1 MNPIASLFS
10 HTGVEALGW
19 ALVHS
24 LWQGLLIASAL
35 AGALL
40 LIGPRRPELR
50 YTACCVAL
58 ASTLTA
64 LAGTVIWLGSGTPP
78 AASPSSVAAGPAVVL
93 SAPVAEIA
101 SLGVNVSATRIA
113 RLRSA
118 TEAALPWLTAGWLAG
133 VLMLSARWLGGF
145 RQAHRLTRVG
155 VEAPPEDW
163 RSRFEALCGRL
174 RLERAVRLLA
184 TSRLEVPA
192 VVGWLRP
199 VVLVPVSC
207 FTGLPAAELEALLA
221 HELAHVRRNDYLANL
236 LAALVEILFF
246 FHPAV
251 RWMAARTRQEREHC
265 CDDLAVDACGDRLT
279 YARALAGIE
288 LLRPERRTDIAAAF
302 ALAADG
308 NAGNGALLARV
319 RRLLQPAGARRFE
332 LGPAPQAAAV
342 AALIAAGLALGL
354 ATLGPAAVAT
364 PAPAGSGAVSGKWQ
378 LEDGKDGEVDLHV
391 EFSPR
396 PGSRHSSSEDRPR
409 SDFRGLPAAGFRGPA
424 SFELVREAG
433 VLRFEGSFSGGK
445 GSGQF
450 RFEPSREYE
459 GKLAKLGY
467 PAPEPEHLFLLAL
480 HDVTSQELAELD
492 SLGYSRLPYDEL
504 MSMAIHGVEPALIR
518 GLQAAGYQHPA
529 VDDLVS
535 LRIHGVT
542 LDFVRELA
550 GLGYARPPL
559 DELVSLRIHGVE
571 PSFLHELK
579 ALGYPKPAL
588 DDVVS
593 LRIHGATTEFLREMG
608 KLGYGGVP
616 LEDLISFRIHGVTP
630 AYIRE
635 LEATGLGKLTAD
647 DLVSYRIHGVTADFV
662 RRVQAKRSA
671 PLDAEEILDRKIRGG
686 D

>member
-1 MNPIASLFS
+1 MNLIASLFS
-10 HTGVEALGW
+10 HAGAGALGW

-24 LWQGLLIASAL
+24 LWQGLLIAGAL

-40 LIGPRRPELR
+40 LIGPHRPGLR
-50 YTACCVAL
+50 YTACSVAL

-64 LAGTVIWLGSGTPP
+64 LAGTVIWLGSGTAP
-78 AASPSSVAAGPAVVL
+78 AAAEPRSLAAGTAAVV
-93 SAPVAEIA
+93 SAPMPESA
-101 SLGVNVSATRIA
+101 SPGANLPATRIS

-118 TEAALPWLTAGWLAG
+118 TETALPWLTAGWLAG
-133 VLMLSARWLGGF
+133 VLVLSARWLGGF

-155 VEAPPEDW
+155 VEAPPEAW
-163 RSRFEALCGRL
+163 RARFEALCGQL

-207 FTGLPAAELEALLA
+207 FTGLPAAQLEALLA

-236 LAALVEILFF
+236 LAALVEILLF

-288 LLRPERRTDIAAAF
+288 LLRPERRTDTAAAF

-308 NAGNGALLARV
+308 NAGDGALLARV

-332 LGPAPQAAAV
+332 LRPAPRATAV

-378 LEDGKDGEVDLHV
+378 IEDGKNGEVELHV

-396 PGSRHSSSEDRPR
+396 PGSRHSSSEGRPR
-409 SDFRGLPAAGFRGPA
+409 SDFRGLPAVGFRGPA

-433 VLRFEGSFSGGK
+433 VLRFEGTFSGGK

-450 RFEPSREYE
+450 HFEPSREYQGE
-459 GKLAKLGY
+459 LAKLGY

-480 HDVTSQELAELD
+480 HDVTSQEIAELD
-492 SLGYSRLPYDEL
+492 SLGYSRLPYDQL
-504 MSMAIHGVEPALIR
+504 TSMAIHGVEPALIR
-518 GLQAAGYQHPA
+518 GLQAAGYEHPA

-535 LRIHGVT
+535 L
-542 LDFVRELA
+542 
-550 GLGYARPPL
+550 
-559 DELVSLRIHGVE
+559 
-571 PSFLHELK
+571 
-579 ALGYPKPAL
+579 
-588 DDVVS
+588 
-593 LRIHGATTEFLREMG
+593 
-608 KLGYGGVP
+608 
-616 LEDLISFRIHGVTP
+616 RIHGVTP

-647 DLVSYRIHGVTADFV
+647 DLVSYKIHGVTADFV
-662 RRVQAKRSA
+662 RRVQAGRST
-671 PLDAEEILDRKIRGG
+671 PLDAEEILSRKIHGQ